1 MKGFVL
7 LIGGEIVKWT
17 AKEVSTFI
25 EQKQYIDTVL
35 IPLLP
40 ISFGNSAK
48 ESANSTEFIQ
58 LLVSRLEH
66 QFKGRILLLAGVPYI
81 QDSSL
86 VEKEQLIH
94 SWKVFLEE
102 QENFKHII
110 FLSTDSNWKTISEL
124 NEDLFLWT
132 PSVPLEHLEEK
143 YRQSIIDDQVKQLLN
158 FFIQKWQKFD

>member
-1 MKGFVL
+1 MKDNEL
-7 LIGGEIVKWT
+7 LNGGEIVKWT

-40 ISFGNSAK
+40 ISFGVSVK

-66 QFKGRILLLAGVPYI
+66 QFKGRILLLPGVPYT

-86 VEKEQLIH
+86 DEKEQLIQ
-94 SWKVFLEE
+94 SWKGFIEK

-110 FLSTDSNWKTISEL
+110 FLSTDTNWKTIS
-124 NEDLFLWT
+124 DLKDDSFLWI